1 MASKPLIVAN
11 WKLHKT
17 IPEAVRFAMDLVKA
31 FEGRAEADIVLSPP
45 FTALRSVRE
54 VLKGSSITLSAQ
66 NLYWEDEGAYTG
78 EVSAPLL
85 VDAGCSYVILGHSER
100 RQHFGETDEQIHKK
114 LKAALGYNLIPIL
127 CVGETLREREADHTF
142 TVVQTQLERILFR
155 LPKETA
161 QKVVIAYEP
170 VWAIGTGKNA
180 SPAQAG
186 EVHHFIR
193 RLLKERLG
201 IKRAEGIRILYGGS
215 VSPTNAKALL
225 IEPMIDGLLVGN
237 ASLESESFIKIIQ
250 LACEGHQARLSA
262 GQARLSEKE

>member
-31 FEGRAEADIVLSPP
+31 FERKTEVDIILGPP
-45 FTALRSVRE
+45 FTALRSVKE
-54 VLKGSSITLSAQ
+54 VLKGSAISLAAQ
-66 NLYWEDEGAYTG
+66 NLFWEDEGAYTG

-100 RQHFGETDEQIHKK
+100 RQHFGETDEQIQKK
-114 LKAALGYNLIPIL
+114 LNTALAHSLIPIL
-127 CVGETLREREADHTF
+127 CIGETLKEREAVQTF
-142 TVVQTQLERILFR
+142 KVVQTQLERTLLQ
-155 LPKETA
+155 LPKGTA
-161 QKVVIAYEP
+161 HKVVIAYEP
-170 VWAIGTGKNA
+170 VWAIGTKKTA

-193 RLLKERLG
+193 QLLKERSG
-201 IKRAEGIRILYGGS
+201 IKTDDGFRILYGGS
-215 VSPTNAKALL
+215 VSAANAKAFL
-225 IEPMIDGLLVGN
+225 IEPMIDGFLVGN

-250 LACEGHQARLSA
+250 LACQGHQTRLLPGQVRLS
-262 GQARLSEKE
+262 